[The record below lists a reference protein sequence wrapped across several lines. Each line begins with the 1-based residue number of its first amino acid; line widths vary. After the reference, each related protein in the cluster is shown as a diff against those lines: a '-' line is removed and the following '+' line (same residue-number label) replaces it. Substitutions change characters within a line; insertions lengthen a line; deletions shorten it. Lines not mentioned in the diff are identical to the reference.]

1 LISIVASDNPS
12 QSEASALPIAVN
24 QNPDAHSQPGPFSG
38 YDSFKSHYLNL
49 SPDVA
54 DSAAFLETLIH
65 HQAFDWLNQL
75 VEETLGDEPVEQ
87 ARHEPLE
94 QPVQVKVKVPVH
106 TQNRVNDADAQA
118 A

>member
-1 LISIVASDNPS
+1 LISLVASDNRS
-12 QSEASALPIAVN
+12 QPEASSLPIGVN
-24 QNPDAHSQPGPFSG
+24 QHPDTHPHSGPFSG

-54 DSAAFLETLIH
+54 DSPAFLESLIR

-87 ARHEPLE
+87 QRDEARD
-94 QPVQVKVKVPVH
+94 QPI
-106 TQNRVNDADAQA
+106 RVNVPMRNRSGIQDAEA

>member
-1 LISIVASDNPS
+1 MISLVASGNRS
-12 QSEASALPIAVN
+12 QPEASALPIGVN
-24 QNPDAHSQPGPFSG
+24 QHPDTHPHSGPFSG
-38 YDSFKSHYLNL
+38 YDSFKSHYLSL

-54 DSAAFLETLIH
+54 DSPAFLESLIH

-87 ARHEPLE
+87 PRHGPLD
-94 QPVQVKVKVPVH
+94 QPVQVAVPVLKRSSI
-106 TQNRVNDADAQA
+106 QDAEA